1 MVLKM
6 AVMKMGKI
14 DQILMPDEKII
25 KSQRRIQVGSGM
37 FGMPSGDLFLTNNR
51 LLFIHSK
58 GWSLL
63 SPAVG
68 SSLLGKNLQIP
79 LEDIQSVKKGFG
91 SVKIKADKEY
101 SFVVSAW
108 KAGGWV
114 DAIQQAINNF
124 KPPPTSMQSEAETPL
139 SPVAEEIRVSEKKE
153 IIREK
158 EVIVKVRCP
167 YCQGLYDELLDVC
180 PRCGAKR

>member
-1 MVLKM
+1 MLKT

-14 DQILMPDEKII
+14 DEILMPDEKII

-37 FGMPSGDLFLTNNR
+37 FGMPSGDLFLTNIR
-51 LLFIHSK
+51 LMFIHSK

-68 SSLLGKNLQIP
+68 SSLLGKNLQIS
-79 LEDIQSVKKGFG
+79 LQDIQSVKKGFG
-91 SVKIKADKEY
+91 SVKVKADKDY
-101 SFVVSAW
+101 SFMVSAW

-114 DAIQQAINNF
+114 DAIQLAINNLT
-124 KPPPTSMQSEAETPL
+124 PPPISMQSVAETPS
-139 SPVAEEIRVSEKKE
+139 SPVAEEMRVSEKKE
-153 IIREK
+153 IVREK

-180 PRCGAKR
+180 PRCGANR